1 MPRGFRRTTQRTKD
15 IQMAKRK
22 SVSRTVRNVESPA
35 LVRAAFDLARSLA
48 ISKLVVQADELRD
61 MRLVDRLR
69 ESEQVIWLTRRAGAL
84 PLVDSSRDE
93 VLHLPEPGL
102 TRMSQLK
109 LALLLSLM
117 NKKVDLDDSVI
128 CLSGVTGSER
138 LDTLLIANARR
149 DFPWFREH
157 NIDEI
162 RSLFATR
169 EVAQLIDITLR
180 LAAEGR
186 EGKPIGTIFVLGDEE
201 QLEPYR
207 RQLVLNPC
215 EGHPRRERSIH
226 GPEFFETIRE
236 FSALDGCFIVDRKGV
251 VQSAGTYLDAPAKKA
266 KLRPGLG
273 ARHVAALSVT
283 AVTDAI
289 AIAISA
295 SSGTVT
301 VFHEGRPILELE
313 RPELSPAA

>member
-1 MPRGFRRTTQRTKD
+1 L
-15 IQMAKRK
+15 
-22 SVSRTVRNVESPA
+22 N
-35 LVRAAFDLARSLA
+35 
-48 ISKLVVQADELRD
+48 ISKLVVQSDELGDVRVID
-61 MRLVDRLR
+61 ELR
-69 ESEQVIWLTRRAGAL
+69 ESELVIWLTRQADEL
-84 PLVDSSRDE
+84 PSAVRSDDTI
-93 VLHLPEPGL
+93 LHLPGAGL

-117 NKKVDLDDSVI
+117 SKEVDLDDTVI
-128 CLSGVTGSER
+128 CLSGVTGSRR

-157 NIDEI
+157 NIDDI
-162 RSLFATR
+162 RNLFATR
-169 EVAQLIDITLR
+169 EVAQLIDIALR

-186 EGKPIGTIFVLGDEE
+186 EGKPIGTIFVIGDET
-201 QLEPYR
+201 QLEPYL

-215 EGHPRRERSIH
+215 EGHPKRERSIH
-226 GPEFFETIRE
+226 SPEFFETIRE
-236 FSALDGCFIVDRKGV
+236 FAALDGCFIVSGKGV
-251 VQSAGTYLDAPAKKA
+251 VQSAGTYLDAPAKRA

-273 ARHVAALSVT
+273 ARHAAALSVT

-313 RPELSPAA
+313 RPELPPAL